1 MAAVIVL
8 RPSPGNSNVDNPA
21 AAGSTSSTTT
31 TAGPVTDADTV
42 KAALP
47 TALSSASENCR
58 QSTFTTDGAL
68 VISCDIKKSNQLAE
82 SFSEY
87 GNRFTASLDL
97 KQAKK
102 TLLGYGEYD
111 YGNYALVENDSRTA
125 GVNISDGATGQV
137 SGSYVNMETGLT
149 IDVYSMTDSA
159 AVTSFFKKTGLL

>member
-1 MAAVIVL
+1 M
-8 RPSPGNSNVDNPA
+8 
-21 AAGSTSSTTT
+21 
-31 TAGPVTDADTV
+31 
-42 KAALP
+42 
-47 TALSSASENCR
+47 
-58 QSTFTTDGAL
+58 
-68 VISCDIKKSNQLAE
+68 ISCDIKKSNQLAE

-102 TLLGYGEYD
+102 TLLGYREYD
-111 YGNYALVENDSRTA
+111 YGNYTLVENDARTA

>member
-8 RPSPGNSNVDNPA
+8 RPSPGNPNVDNPA

-42 KAALP
+42 KGALP

-87 GNRFTASLDL
+87 GNSFTASLDL
-97 KQAKK
+97 KQARKHFSDTANTTTGTTPWSK
-102 TLLGYGEYD
+102 TTPAQQESTS
-111 YGNYALVENDSRTA
+111 ATA
-125 GVNISDGATGQV
+125 PPDK
-137 SGSYVNMETGLT
+137 YRE
-149 IDVYSMTDSA
+149 
-159 AVTSFFKKTGLL
+159 VTSTWKPASQSTSTA

>member
-1 MAAVIVL
+1 M
-8 RPSPGNSNVDNPA
+8 DNPA

-97 KQAKK
+97 KQSEKD
-102 TLLGYGEYD
+102 TSRIRRIRLREHT
-111 YGNYALVENDSRTA
+111 LVENDSRTA

>member
-31 TAGPVTDADTV
+31 TAGPVTDAGTV

-111 YGNYALVENDSRTA
+111 YGNTPWSKTTPAQQESTSVTA
-125 GVNISDGATGQV
+125 PPDK
-137 SGSYVNMETGLT
+137 YRE
-149 IDVYSMTDSA
+149 
-159 AVTSFFKKTGLL
+159 VTSTWKPASQSTSTA